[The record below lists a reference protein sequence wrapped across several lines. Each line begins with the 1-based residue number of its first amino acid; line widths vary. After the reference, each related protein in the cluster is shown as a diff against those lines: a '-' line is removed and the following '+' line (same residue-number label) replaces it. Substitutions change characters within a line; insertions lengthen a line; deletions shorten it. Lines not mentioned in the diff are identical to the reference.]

1 MKKTLLS
8 GSLAILLSGCTYNV
22 QPQKEAI
29 ASIKNGKATP
39 AIPNKFKGS
48 ISSTKVQDAWI
59 QTFHDSKL
67 NTLVKEAQKNNPSLR
82 IAAARVERA
91 TALSKLTASE
101 LKPSVGAS
109 AYYHDNNAEGSREVT
124 FGGLGISWEPDVWG
138 RVGNAVTAQEELT
151 AAQIADYHFARQSL
165 AANTAKAWF
174 LLNANAKIYEFSKE
188 IVVLQKKGL
197 MILDAREKIGQGNKR
212 DVHISKAL
220 VAEAKEATRAALTAK
235 ERSQRA
241 LEVLVG
247 RYPSGKLQARSLY
260 RVPSRIPNGLPSQLL
275 ERRPDL
281 IAAQERVA
289 AAFHQKASA
298 ELLHLP
304 RLNLQLGVGP
314 NSINDAITN
323 LAAGIFAPLYTG
335 GAIEAQVA
343 VANADQKAAIAFYAQ
358 TALKAFQEVE
368 NTLAAEKHLST
379 RLSYVSTMVK
389 EYKTAYNMTVERY
402 RIGDSSVLDII
413 IVQGKW
419 VAAEIKKMQVL
430 RQRLINRV
438 NLHLALGGSF
448 DTPKH

>member
-1 MKKTLLS
+1 MKRILLS
-8 GSLAILLSGCTYNV
+8 GSLAILLSGCASNV
-22 QPQKEAI
+22 LTHEDAI
-29 ASIKNGKATP
+29 KSVKNGKTVKHLP
-39 AIPNKFKGS
+39 KSYRGSLNK
-48 ISSTKVQDAWI
+48 TKVQDGWI
-59 QTFHDSKL
+59 RTFHDQKL
-67 NTLVKEAQKNNPSLR
+67 NALVKEAQINNPSLKVS
-82 IAAARVERA
+82 AAKVERA
-91 TALSKLTASE
+91 VALINLAESE

-109 AYYHDNNAEGSREVT
+109 AYYHDNNAEGSREIS
-124 FGGLGISWEPDVWG
+124 FGGLSVSWEPDVWG
-138 RVGNAVTAQEELT
+138 RVGNIVSAQEELT
-151 AAQIADYHFARQSL
+151 AAQKADYNFARQSL

-174 LLNANAKIYEFSKE
+174 ILNANAKIYEFSKE

-197 MILDAREKIGQGNKR
+197 KILDAREKIGQGNKR

-220 VAEAKEATRAALTAK
+220 VAEAQEATRTALTAK

-260 RVPSRIPNGLPSQLL
+260 RVPSRIPNGLPAQLL

-281 IAAQERVA
+281 IAARQRVA
-289 AAFHQKASA
+289 AAFHQEASA
-298 ELLHLP
+298 KLLHLP
-304 RLNLQLGVGP
+304 SVNLKLGLGP

-343 VANADQKAAIAFYAQ
+343 VATAEQKAAIAAYAQ
-358 TALKAFQEVE
+358 TALRAFQEVE
-368 NTLAAEKHLST
+368 NALASEKHLTT
-379 RLSYVSTMVK
+379 RLKYVSTMVK
-389 EYKTAYNMTVERY
+389 EYKTAYDMTVERY
-402 RIGDSSVLDII
+402 RIGDSSVLDVI

-448 DTPKH
+448 DRTKH